1 MLSRAY
7 TVGDCLVGCIY
18 GTGTNAAY
26 IEDIETFAK
35 LPEDIRK
42 RGGKMV
48 VNTEWGAFD
57 NAVRHNQ
64 PAQISGELIHPHRDE
79 YYHLPNS
86 TTR

>member
-7 TVGDCLVGCIY
+7 LVGDCLVGCIY

-26 IEDIETFAK
+26 IDDIGTFAK
-35 LPEDIRK
+35 LPEDVRK

-57 NAVRHNQ
+57 NAVCHNRL
-64 PAQISGELIHPHRDE
+64 AQTFGGLIDLHREE
-79 YYHLPNS
+79 YCRPPSS
-86 TTR
+86 TTS